1 MFFNGEVAIITGSA
15 RGIGRAIAE
24 RFCKEG
30 AKAAIVDV
38 NEEEGT
44 LCAQSI
50 RAATGGDAQFF
61 KCNVMSV
68 DEIMGCIK
76 SVAEKFG
83 HIDIL
88 VNNAGILHT
97 TPIEDMTEEEW
108 DRIMAINLK
117 SVFFMTQQVIPYMK
131 ESGKGSILN
140 ISSLAGRMGGYANGL
155 GYTASKAGI
164 IGLTYGFA
172 NRLAKYDINVNAIA
186 PGTTKTDI
194 LKDIPKDK
202 LAELKS
208 SIPLG
213 RFGKPEDMA
222 NAAVFLTSSQ
232 ANFITGTVLDV
243 NGGMFVG

>member
-1 MFFNGEVAIITGSA
+1 MLFNGEVAIITGSA
-15 RGIGRAIAE
+15 QGIGRAIAE
-24 RFCKEG
+24 RFCQEG
-30 AKAAIVDV
+30 AKTAIIDI
-38 NEEEGT
+38 NEKKGT
-44 LCAQSI
+44 LCSQAI
-50 RAATGGDAQFF
+50 RATTGGDSHFF

-68 DEIMGCIK
+68 DEIKNCVK
-76 SVAEKFG
+76 SVADKFG
-83 HIDIL
+83 RIDIL

-97 TPIEDMTEEEW
+97 TPIEDVTEEEW

-131 ESGKGSILN
+131 EIGRGSILN

-172 NRLAKYDINVNAIA
+172 NRLAKDNITVNAVA

-194 LKDIPKDK
+194 LKGIPKDILNK
-202 LAELKS
+202 LKS

-222 NAAVFLTSSQ
+222 NAAVFLTSPQ
-232 ANFITGTVLDV
+232 AGFITGAVLDV

>member
-68 DEIMGCIK
+68 DEIMDCIK

-131 ESGKGSILN
+131 ESGKGAILN

>member
-1 MFFNGEVAIITGSA
+1 MLFNGEVAIITGGA

-24 RFCKEG
+24 RFCMEG
-30 AKAAIVDV
+30 AKAAIVDID
-38 NEEEGT
+38 EKEGV

-50 RAATGGDAQFF
+50 RAATGGESQFF
-61 KCNVMSV
+61 KCNVMNV
-68 DEIMGCIK
+68 DKLRDCIK
-76 SVAEKFG
+76 SVKDKYG
-83 HIDIL
+83 RIDIL

-97 TPIEDMTEEEW
+97 TPIEDITEQEW

-117 SVFFMTQQVIPYMK
+117 SVYFMSQQVIPYMK
-131 ESGKGSILN
+131 EAGGGSILN

-172 NRLAKYDINVNAIA
+172 NRLAKYSINVNAIA

-202 LAELKS
+202 LENLKA

-222 NAAVFLTSSQ
+222 NAAVFLTSQQ
-232 ANFITGTVLDV
+232 AEFITGVVLDV

>member
-50 RAATGGDAQFF
+50 RAATGGDVQFF

-68 DEIMGCIK
+68 DEIMDCIK

-97 TPIEDMTEEEW
+97 TPIEDVTEEEW